1 MEKSNYAGCYKMVL
15 PFLSVTRKV
24 GKIHKNQPRDI
35 MCQALEK
42 KRLNKFQSIKITQ
55 NTIFNHNGIQ
65 LEINLKKKEVRC
77 PEVFGNQALYF

>member
-1 MEKSNYAGCYKMVL
+1 
-15 PFLSVTRKV
+15 
-24 GKIHKNQPRDI
+24 

-65 LEINLKKKEVRC
+65 LEINFKKKEVRC